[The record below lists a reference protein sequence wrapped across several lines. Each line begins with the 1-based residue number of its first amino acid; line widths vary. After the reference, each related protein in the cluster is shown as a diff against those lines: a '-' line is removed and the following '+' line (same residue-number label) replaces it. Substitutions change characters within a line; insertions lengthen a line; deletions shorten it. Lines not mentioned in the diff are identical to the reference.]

1 VSWEGAVARK
11 LKPIEFWCRLWG
23 DPARLADWCSMIKK
37 MMISKETY
45 FETTLNLTINGA
57 MGFRQS
63 TQNPMGFNL
72 SH

>member
-1 VSWEGAVARK
+1 LNFGVDYGATPR
-11 LKPIEFWCRLWG
+11 
-23 DPARLADWCSMIKK
+23 DWLTGASMIKK

-45 FETTLNLTINGA
+45 FETTLNLIINGA